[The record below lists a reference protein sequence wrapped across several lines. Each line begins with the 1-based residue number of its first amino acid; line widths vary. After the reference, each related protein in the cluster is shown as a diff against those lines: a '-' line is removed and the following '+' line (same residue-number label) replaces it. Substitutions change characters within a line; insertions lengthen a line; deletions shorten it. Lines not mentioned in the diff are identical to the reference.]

1 MIGIKGADFKNLREV
16 QMASP
21 DQLREVM
28 SQANYNYSSIVV
40 RAKVDDYQGN
50 NTSDEVKFRY

>member
-1 MIGIKGADFKNLREV
+1 MGIKAGDFKNLREV

-21 DQLREVM
+21 DQLRDVLN
-28 SQANYNYSSIVV
+28 QNNYNYSTMVV

-50 NTSDEVKFRY
+50 NGGDEIRFKY

>member
-1 MIGIKGADFKNLREV
+1 MGIKAGDFKNLREV

-21 DQLREVM
+21 EQLREVLN
-28 SQANYNYSSIVV
+28 QNAYNYSTMIV

-50 NTSDEVKFRY
+50 NGGDEIRFRY